1 MNQSAVSD
9 RIEREVIIN
18 AQRGKVWQAL
28 TDARQFG
35 AWFGVILS
43 GPFTQ
48 GGRVQATV
56 TGETMTG
63 YVFDI
68 FVERMDP
75 ERFFS
80 WRWLGHEVEPGTDT
94 SREPT
99 TLVEFHLDAVAEGT
113 RLRVVESGFDQV
125 PADKRLQ
132 AFRNNSEGWTIQVAN
147 IERYVTTH

>member
-1 MNQSAVSD
+1 MNQSEASN
-9 RIEREVIIN
+9 RIEREIVIK
-18 AQRGKVWQAL
+18 AQRSKVWLAL

-35 AWFGVILS
+35 EWFGVVLS
-43 GPFTQ
+43 GPFTP

-56 TGETMTG
+56 TGEKMTG
-63 YVFDI
+63 LTFDI
-68 FVERMDP
+68 VVQRMEP

-99 TLVEFHLDAVAEGT
+99 TLVEFHLDAVDAGT

-125 PADKRLQ
+125 PAAKRLQ